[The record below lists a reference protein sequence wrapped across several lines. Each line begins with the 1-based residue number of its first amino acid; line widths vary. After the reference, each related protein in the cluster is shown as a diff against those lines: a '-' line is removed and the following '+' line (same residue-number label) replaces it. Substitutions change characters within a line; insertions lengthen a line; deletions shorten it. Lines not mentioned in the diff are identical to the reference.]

1 MPPAV
6 LPQQTQL
13 RLRAFALALEGR
25 GICILHQTRDQRFD
39 LAEHLPPIWTAS
51 SILGKDVAEFMT
63 EGNARLFSEAA
74 EKCIREQEAQDLEL
88 ELSEAGRTS
97 VYLARLVPDE
107 DGVLTTLSDVSE
119 QRNREAAIA
128 ALLREVSH
136 RSKNLLAIV
145 QSVAMQTAN
154 HSGSITDFLDKF
166 RGRLH
171 ALSSTQD
178 LVTDSDWRG
187 TPLHTLLAAQ
197 LRRVHS
203 AAYQNVHVSGDNP
216 VLTPNAALHVGLAI
230 HELAVNAAAYGAL
243 SVELPGQIWFDA
255 HVSDEEPGALVLEW
269 RETFPTRAAA
279 AEPRFGT
286 LILERIVPLSVGGQA
301 EFTLDPSYVTY
312 RLEVP
317 AGEFEA

>member
-1 MPPAV
+1 MMR
-6 LPQQTQL
+6 Q
-13 RLRAFALALEGR
+13 RALLAALQGR
-25 GICILHQTRDQRFD
+25 GVSVLHFGRNSRCDMAEGLPEWWPPSPLGKT
-39 LAEHLPPIWTAS
+39 LAEALPEPAAAACRNLDEHGT
-51 SILGKDVAEFMT
+51 AEFHLT
-63 EGNARLFSEAA
+63 HDGDRHTYAIRSIPDDGGTIAVITDISEDRRRQAA
-74 EKCIREQEAQDLEL
+74 F
-88 ELSEAGRTS
+88 
-97 VYLARLVPDE
+97 
-107 DGVLTTLSDVSE
+107 
-119 QRNREAAIA
+119 A

-154 HSGSITDFLDKF
+154 HSGSIGDFLDKF

-187 TPLHTLLAAQ
+187 TALHTLISAQ
-197 LRRVHS
+197 LRRVHPS
-203 AAYQNVHVSGDNP
+203 AHQNVHVSGDNP
-216 VLTPNAALHVGLAI
+216 ILTPNAALHVGLAI

-243 SVELPGQIWFDA
+243 SLELPGQIWFDA
-255 HVSDEEPGALVLEW
+255 HVSDDEPGALVLEW
-269 RETFPTRAAA
+269 RETFPTRAAS

-301 EFTLDPSYVTY
+301 EFTLDPNYVTY

>member
-1 MPPAV
+1 MR
-6 LPQQTQL
+6 Q
-13 RLRAFALALEGR
+13 RALLAALQGR
-25 GICILHQTRDQRFD
+25 GVSVLHFD
-39 LAEHLPPIWTAS
+39 GTGRCDMAEGLPEWWPRTSSGNTLAEALPEPAATAHQN
-51 SILGKDVAEFMT
+51 LDKHGTAEFGLT
-63 EGNARLFSEAA
+63 HEGDRHTYVLRSIPDGGGTIVVVTDISEDRRRQAA
-74 EKCIREQEAQDLEL
+74 F
-88 ELSEAGRTS
+88 
-97 VYLARLVPDE
+97 
-107 DGVLTTLSDVSE
+107 
-119 QRNREAAIA
+119 A

-154 HSGSITDFLDKF
+154 HSGSITDFLNKF

-187 TPLHTLLAAQ
+187 TALHTLISAQ
-197 LRRVHS
+197 LRRVHPS
-203 AAYQNVHVSGDNP
+203 AHRNVHVSGDDP
-216 VLTPNAALHVGLAI
+216 ILTPNAALHVGLAI

-243 SVELPGQIWFDA
+243 SLDLPGQIWLDA
-255 HVSDEEPGALVLEW
+255 RISDTPPGALTLEW
-269 RETFPTRAAA
+269 RETFPRRDST

>member
-1 MPPAV
+1 MSD
-6 LPQQTQL
+6 LDTKDLTMRQ
-13 RLRAFALALEGR
+13 RALLAALQGR
-25 GICILHQTRDQRFD
+25 GVSVVHLDAAGHCDM
-39 LAEHLPPIWTAS
+39 AEGLPDWWPQAP
-51 SILGKDVAEFMT
+51 LGKLPHEALPEAAAAALRDIDQHGTAEFHLT
-63 EGNARLFSEAA
+63 HDGDRFTYAVRV
-74 EKCIREQEAQDLEL
+74 I
-88 ELSEAGRTS
+88 
-97 VYLARLVPDE
+97 PD
-107 DGVLTTLSDVSE
+107 DGGHIVVVSDVSE
-119 QRNREAAIA
+119 DRQRQAAFA

-154 HSGSITDFLDKF
+154 HTGSIGEFLDKF

-187 TPLHTLLAAQ
+187 TALHTLISAQ
-197 LRRVHS
+197 LRRVHPS
-203 AAYQNVHVSGDNP
+203 AHENVHVSGDNP
-216 VLTPNAALHVGLAI
+216 ILTPNAALHVGLAI

-243 SVELPGQIWFDA
+243 SLEMPGQIWLNAEIADTPA
-255 HVSDEEPGALVLEW
+255 GPLTLEW
-269 RETFPTRAAA
+269 RETFPRRADNAQ
-279 AEPRFGT
+279 PRFGT

-317 AGEFEA
+317 AGEFDA